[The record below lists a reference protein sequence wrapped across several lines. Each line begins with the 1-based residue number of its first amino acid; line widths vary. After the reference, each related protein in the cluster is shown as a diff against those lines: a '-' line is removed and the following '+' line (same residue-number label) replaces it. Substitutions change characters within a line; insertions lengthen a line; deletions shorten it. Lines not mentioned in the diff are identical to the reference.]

1 MSTTSDKFIEWVDAL
16 PPTWGANR
24 LGSIATVKA
33 RLGWKGLK
41 AEEYVDEGYIF
52 LSTPNLKGE
61 EIDFENVNYITK
73 ERYEESPEIMLRVG
87 WLCGTGSL
95 LMRPEQR
102 VLNSKYLVTLFQL
115 KRLKEALTLQSV
127 GSTMDNL
134 NTGILSRIG
143 LPLPSLEE
151 QSEILEFIEAEST
164 KTERLLSAYTRQ
176 LELLTEYRAAL
187 IHESVTGQRA
197 VPAIWLAEKPVGRYA
212 ALET

>member
-1 MSTTSDKFIEWVDAL
+1 
-16 PPTWGANR
+16 
-24 LGSIATVKA
+24 
-33 RLGWKGLK
+33 
-41 AEEYVDEGYIF
+41 
-52 LSTPNLKGE
+52 
-61 EIDFENVNYITK
+61 
-73 ERYEESPEIMLRVG
+73 
-87 WLCGTGSL
+87 
-95 LMRPEQR
+95 MRPEQR

-197 VPAIWLAEKPVGRYA
+197 VPAIWLAEKPAGRYA

>member
-176 LELLTEYRAAL
+176 LELLTEYRSAL

>member
-197 VPAIWLAEKPVGRYA
+197 VSAIWLAEKPVGRYA